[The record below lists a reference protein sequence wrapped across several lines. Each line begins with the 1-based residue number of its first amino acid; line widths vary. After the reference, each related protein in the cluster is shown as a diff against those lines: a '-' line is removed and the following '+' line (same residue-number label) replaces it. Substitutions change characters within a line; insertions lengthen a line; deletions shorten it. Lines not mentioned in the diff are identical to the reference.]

1 MIFNITRNICETA
14 LVVDELPEI
23 GKPFCCGPY
32 IAARVLSLEPCPYT
46 YPQDE
51 HQEALQYAVWR
62 VNYEPVSDP
71 HDDYFYVA
79 IHELESETM

>member
-1 MIFNITRNICETA
+1 MIFHITPHICATA

-32 IAARVLSLEPCPYT
+32 TAARVLSLEPCPYT
-46 YPQDE
+46 CPQDE

-79 IHELESETM
+79 IHEPESETM